1 MFSLKAHRP
10 IYLQGNTMSSE
21 LRLVAVVVATALLS
35 GSVPIGAQQPA
46 GIGGAALQGSRAG
59 LHASIQGTAVSSTNT
74 AVINAPVRLRDAR
87 LGHIINSVMTD
98 SFGAFEFR
106 NLEPGSYVAELMG
119 PNRDVVLAAT
129 PIINVTSDDRPVAV
143 LIKLPFQSPALGG
156 AFGRSLPAVLAIT
169 SAAVATGVLATSVAG
184 APATDRA
191 LPGQR

>member
-1 MFSLKAHRP
+1 
-10 IYLQGNTMSSE
+10 MSSE

-129 PIINVTSDDRPVAV
+129 PIINVSSDRPVAV
-143 LIKLPFQSPALGG
+143 LIKLPFQSSALGG